1 MKKRKHYQ
9 LIFRYC
15 LLSIILILLVSTT
28 GESLGFAASTGD
40 DPVFVA
46 VTMDEDM
53 AVIDNDL
60 LPASAKK
67 ASRNKKLDSSL
78 NQLATASD
86 RSVGETAALA
96 ESLGA
101 KMSDKLIQVHISTSS
116 ADLAA
121 ALQAVTASGG
131 EATVSALDKSTIQ
144 AWLPVASLENITAYD
159 SIYFVRLPMYA
170 ELMGDMRVGNSDTEA
185 IDDMNVDAWHAAGI
199 KGDGVKVAI
208 IDGGFIGYEALLGT
222 DLPAT
227 IIAKNFTDG
236 EADPGDVDTGTEH
249 GTACAEIIHDIA
261 PEADLYLIKIATNL
275 DLQEAVTYAIAQG
288 VDIISTSLGWYN
300 LTPGDGTGMFED
312 LADQARDAGI
322 LWLTAASNDR
332 QAHWGGL
339 FNDPD
344 NNNFLNFLNYSA
356 TTEINSFSPG
366 GNQFYLIPAG
376 YRIRVYLRWDDWTDV
391 DQDYELYLLRNIY
404 SDGAFQGWSYV
415 AKSVDTQYGSGGQ
428 TPTEYISYGTV
439 STQAAY
445 GFAVYKWD
453 SDRDV
458 NFEIFAPKI
467 TDIKYIVTQRSL
479 SNLADAPS
487 ALTVA
492 ALDVDDP
499 YPQEDYSS
507 EGPTNG
513 PGGAL
518 TGGDI
523 KPDLSGFANVSTE
536 SYGDTPFNGTSS
548 ATPHVSG
555 AAALVLCANPTYSPD
570 NIQDYLEETA
580 VNMGTSGMDTV
591 YGYGRVRLGNPPS
604 VDEFFNYLPLLLK

>member
-9 LIFRYC
+9 QIFRYC

-60 LPASAKK
+60 LSASART
-67 ASRNKKLDSSL
+67 AARNKKLDSSL
-78 NQLATASD
+78 NRLATASD

-101 KMSDKLIQVHISTSS
+101 KMSDKLIQVHITTSS
-116 ADLAA
+116 ADLTA
-121 ALQAVTASGG
+121 ALQAVAASGG
-131 EATVSALDKSTIQ
+131 EATVSALDESTIQ
-144 AWLPVASLENITAYD
+144 AWLPVASLESITAYD

-170 ELMGDMRVGNSDTEA
+170 ELMGDMRVGDSDTEA
-185 IDDMNVDAWHAAGI
+185 LDDMNVDAWHAADI

-227 IIAKNFTDG
+227 VTAKNFTDF
-236 EADPGDVDTGTEH
+236 EADPGDVGTDTEH

-300 LTPGDGTGMFED
+300 LTPGDGTGEFED

-344 NNNFLNFLNYSA
+344 DDKFLNYSG
-356 TTEINSFSPG
+356 TDEINSFSPG
-366 GNQFYLIPAG
+366 GDQVYLIPAG
-376 YRIRVYLRWDDWTDV
+376 IRMSVYLRWDDWTDV
-391 DQDYELYLLRNIY
+391 DQDYDLYLYRNIY
-404 SDGAFQGWSYV
+404 SGGAFQGWSGV
-415 AKSVDTQYGSGGQ
+415 ASSEDLQNGIGGQ
-428 TPTEYISYGTV
+428 TPTEYISYLTV

-445 GFAVYKWD
+445 GFAVSKWD

-467 TDIKYIVTQRSL
+467 TELKHMVYQRSL
-479 SNLADAPS
+479 GNLADAPS

-570 NIQDYLEETA
+570 NIQDYLEDKA
-580 VNMGTSGMDTV
+580 VDMGTSGMDTI
-591 YGYGRVRLGNPPS
+591 YGYGRVRLGNLSS
-604 VDEFFNYLPLLLK
+604 VDEYFNYLPLFIK